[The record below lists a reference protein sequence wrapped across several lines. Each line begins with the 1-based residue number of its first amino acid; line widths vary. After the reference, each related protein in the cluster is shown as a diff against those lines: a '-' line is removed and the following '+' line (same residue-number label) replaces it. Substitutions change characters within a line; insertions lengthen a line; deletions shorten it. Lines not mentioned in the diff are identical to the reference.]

1 MKRILALFVFCIMI
15 FSLVGCGDTD
25 GGQTPSLP
33 SSDTSSVAPDASGS
47 DTTASTDTET
57 AAFTVN
63 GVDISK
69 FSIVRPHY
77 NTSYLVQVEM
87 EALVETVKNE
97 KKGTVEILEDAY
109 TAQGQ
114 YEIIVGK
121 TNRDGVE
128 LIEEHDAFNITVSGD
143 KVYLNRGNTYSTAM
157 AVSEFAKM
165 LQNGVT
171 DRSTV
176 KNASYKATYLK
187 SYDPT
192 VDYRPV
198 WVDDFDGTKVDTT
211 KWDVIDEE
219 YGQKDHKTGTSGK
232 NGLRAWRRPEN
243 IKIYDG
249 FFHAECTRDFDNYYG
264 GTIRTNK
271 HMTFM
276 YGYVE
281 TSCLLPQGRGF
292 WNTLYMAAFE
302 PAELVYPE
310 IDVNESFGNSALAE
324 ANAHVHISKQAAEL
338 GYTHR
343 SFDTL
348 RANESRFRLPDGDPG
363 SLKDAFHT
371 YGFLWTEDYIAFTG
385 DGKIYCD
392 LNLNEEGFEDYK
404 AAFTTVPVKMILSC
418 VAGCSACPLPQ
429 TATDEEWATSNVYV
443 SDYVHLYQLDDGGR
457 SVLNAENKVEW

>member
-15 FSLVGCGDTD
+15 FSLVGCGGSD

-33 SSDTSSVAPDASGS
+33 YSDTSSVAPDASGS
-47 DTTASTDTET
+47 GVANSTDGQS
-57 AAFTVN
+57 AAFKIN
-63 GVDISK
+63 GVDISN

-77 NTSYLVQVEM
+77 NTSYLVQLEID
-87 EALVETVKNE
+87 ALV
-97 KKGTVEILEDAY
+97 KKIKDEAKATVEVLEDAY
-109 TAQGQ
+109 TKAGQ

-128 LIEEHDAFNITVSGD
+128 LIEGHDAFNITVSGD
-143 KVYLNRGNTYSTAM
+143 KVYLNGGNTYSTAM
-157 AVSEFAKM
+157 AVSEFAK
-165 LQNGVT
+165 LLANGVT
-171 DRSTV
+171 DQSTL

-187 SYDPT
+187 SYDPKVT
-192 VDYRPV
+192 YRPV
-198 WVDDFDGTKVDTT
+198 WVDDFNGTKVDTT

-243 IKIYDG
+243 VKIYDG
-249 FFHAECTRDFDNYYG
+249 FFHAEATRDFDNYYG
-264 GTIRTNK
+264 GTIRTNE
-271 HMTFM
+271 HMNFM

-281 TSCLLPQGRGF
+281 TSCLLPQGSGF
-292 WNTLYMAAFE
+292 WNTLYMAAE
-302 PAELVYPE
+302 QGGLVYPE
-310 IDVNESFGNSALAE
+310 IDVNESYGNSAVAE
-324 ANAHVHISKQAAEL
+324 ANAHVHVSKQATEL
-338 GYTHR
+338 GYIHR
-343 SFDTL
+343 SFDTI
-348 RANESRFRLPDGDPG
+348 RGNESRFRVPEGDGG
-363 SLKDAFHT
+363 TLKNAFHS

-418 VAGCSACPLPQ
+418 VPGCSACPLPQ
-429 TATDEEWATSNVYV
+429 KATDEEWATSNVYV
-443 SDYVHLYQLDDGGR
+443 SDYVHLYQLDDGGK